1 MYRLFSQV
9 IKFLKNYS
17 FNWDCVT
24 IFNTLRRIDM
34 FISALPLFKSSL
46 KFLRK
51 IFTFCFILLK
61 NFYSVL

>member
-1 MYRLFSQV
+1 M
-9 IKFLKNYS
+9 IKFFKNYS
-17 FNWDCVT
+17 FNWDCVK
-24 IFNTLRRIDM
+24 IFNTLRRIDI

-61 NFYSVL
+61 IFYSIL